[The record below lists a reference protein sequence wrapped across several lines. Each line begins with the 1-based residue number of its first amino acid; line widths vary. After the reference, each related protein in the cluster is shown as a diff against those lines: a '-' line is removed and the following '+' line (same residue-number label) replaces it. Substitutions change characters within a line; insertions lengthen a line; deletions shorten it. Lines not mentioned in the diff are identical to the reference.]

1 MALVTVDVEPDVPG
15 IAYEALPAEMREA
28 LVTANRAP
36 TSGAASSAPS
46 VPARPA
52 TPRPAFGNANA
63 DAQGH
68 CEDHYTRPNFVRI
81 IEDSPWPE

>member
-15 IAYEALPAEMREA
+15 IAYEALPTEMREA

-36 TSGAASSAPS
+36 TSGAAPSAPS

-63 DAQGH
+63 DAPDP
-68 CEDHYTRPNFVRI
+68 CEDHYTHPNFVRI
-81 IEDSPWPE
+81 TEDSPWPE